1 MNWKQTERNIM
12 AHNSNNGNNNDH
24 RENTDIFQKQE
35 GQLPD
40 SEELIA
46 VWARRAYELAL
57 EPPAPVTGK
66 TLDLLVFWLGK
77 ERYGVPVSYIRE
89 IYPLAQLTPVPRTP
103 SFVAGVFSARGRI
116 LSVINLSAFFDLP
129 AIKQS
134 PQTKIIVVADSDLSM
149 NGGQRNNILE
159 VGILADEVADVVT
172 IFKEDIQPPLTT
184 HTGLR
189 AEYIQ
194 GITSDLLVVLNLD
207 ALLSDNRLII
217 QEELL

>member
-1 MNWKQTERNIM
+1 M
-12 AHNSNNGNNNDH
+12 AQNSNNSNNNN
-24 RENTDIFQKQE
+24 RQEKTDFFEMQE
-35 GQLPD
+35 DLSLD
-40 SEELIA
+40 SEELVE

-89 IYPLAQLTPVPRTP
+89 IYPLEQLTPVPRTP

-116 LSVINLSAFFDLP
+116 LSVIDLSAFFELP

-134 PQTKIIVVADSDLSM
+134 AQTKIIVVADSDLSAGNM
-149 NGGQRNNILE
+149 QRNNILE

-207 ALLSDNRLII
+207 ALLSDHRLII

>member
-1 MNWKQTERNIM
+1 M
-12 AHNSNNGNNNDH
+12 AQNSNNNNNNR
-24 RENTDIFQKQE
+24 REKTDFFEIQE
-35 GQLPD
+35 DESPD
-40 SEELIA
+40 TEQLIA

-89 IYPLAQLTPVPRTP
+89 IYPLEQLTPVPRTP

-116 LSVINLSAFFDLP
+116 LSVIDLSAFFELP

-134 PQTKIIVVADSDLSM
+134 AQTKIIVVADSDLSVG
-149 NGGQRNNILE
+149 NVQRNNVLE
-159 VGILADEVADVVT
+159 IGILADEVADVVT

-207 ALLSDNRLII
+207 ALLSDDRLII

>member
-1 MNWKQTERNIM
+1 MVQ
-12 AHNSNNGNNNDH
+12 NSNNGNNNNR
-24 RENTDIFQKQE
+24 REKTDFFETQQ
-35 GQLPD
+35 GQSLD
-40 SEELIA
+40 SEELIE
-46 VWARRAYELAL
+46 VWARRAYELAQ

-89 IYPLAQLTPVPRTP
+89 IYPLEQLTPVPRTP

-116 LSVINLSAFFDLP
+116 LSVIDLSAFFELP

-134 PQTKIIVVADSDLSM
+134 AQTKIIVVADSDLSAG
-149 NGGQRNNILE
+149 NVQRNNILE

-207 ALLSDNRLII
+207 ALLSDDRLII

>member
-1 MNWKQTERNIM
+1 M
-12 AHNSNNGNNNDH
+12 AQNSNNSNNN
-24 RENTDIFQKQE
+24 RQEKTDFFEMQE
-35 GQLPD
+35 DLSLD
-40 SEELIA
+40 SEELVE

-89 IYPLAQLTPVPRTP
+89 IYPLEQLTPVPRTP

-116 LSVINLSAFFDLP
+116 LSVIDLSAFFELP

-134 PQTKIIVVADSDLSM
+134 AQTKIIVVADSDLSAGNM
-149 NGGQRNNILE
+149 QRNNILE

-207 ALLSDNRLII
+207 ALLSDHRLII

>member
-1 MNWKQTERNIM
+1 M
-12 AHNSNNGNNNDH
+12 AQNSNSSNNNNR
-24 RENTDIFQKQE
+24 REKTDFFELEE
-35 GQLPD
+35 GQSTD
-40 SEELIA
+40 SEELIE
-46 VWARRAYELAL
+46 VWARRAYELAQ

-89 IYPLAQLTPVPRTP
+89 IYPLEQLTPVPRTP

-116 LSVINLSAFFDLP
+116 LSVIDLSAFFELP
-129 AIKQS
+129 AIKQLA
-134 PQTKIIVVADSDLSM
+134 QTKIIVVADSDL
-149 NGGQRNNILE
+149 NVGNVQRNNVME

-207 ALLSDNRLII
+207 ALLSDDRLII

>member
-1 MNWKQTERNIM
+1 M
-12 AHNSNNGNNNDH
+12 AQRSNNNNNR
-24 RENTDIFQKQE
+24 REKTDFFELEE
-35 GQLPD
+35 GQVLD
-40 SEELIA
+40 SEELTE
-46 VWARRAYELAL
+46 VWARRAYELAK
-57 EPPAPVTGK
+57 EPPAPVTGR

-89 IYPLAQLTPVPRTP
+89 IYPLEQLTPVPRTP

-116 LSVINLSAFFDLP
+116 LSVIDLSAFFELP
-129 AIKQS
+129 AIKQLA
-134 PQTKIIVVADSDLSM
+134 QTKIIVVADSDLSVG
-149 NGGQRNNILE
+149 NAQRNNVLE

-207 ALLSDNRLII
+207 ALLSDDQLII